1 MQEFLLQQVKE
12 RRINEE
18 LAWLYG
24 RCLLPETLD
33 NEELTAVAELLFTR
47 KVTCEDRRIRQ
58 IKVVHAQL
66 ERPQIVPLQMF
77 LILSNQVKQQNY
89 KWLTS

>member
-24 RCLLPETLD
+24 RCLLGNTFGTEKHASGAD
-33 NEELTAVAELLFTR
+33 AVGRRKKTAGDYRDCTA
-47 KVTCEDRRIRQ
+47 K
-58 IKVVHAQL
+58 
-66 ERPQIVPLQMF
+66 
-77 LILSNQVKQQNY
+77 S
-89 KWLTS
+89 